1 MWRESGWWYGGNALS
16 ALTHVKYV
24 CQGLARPPESQS
36 IIPTP
41 SSLSLWMSISDQA
54 CGIVLRTTTK
64 KNNTDKVLLNFTCPR
79 CPSQENTVHQKF
91 MCPLSSVN
99 LVICLRLVVK
109 EVLYTSDPDMQGRCS
124 VSVPLQANCV
134 WGLCVWW
141 VELEKKKDNPKIS
154 LLLALCRNISEPAPP
169 NIKMGST
176 RVHNIWPHLLAI
188 ASSSRRH
195 VVMSKA
201 SPTRLFLGSSC
212 AKVTAAPSGVTF
224 ASYQQCKMSWFRAS
238 FVLNGPTKKACY

>member
-1 MWRESGWWYGGNALS
+1 MPSLPQSRKYSS
-16 ALTHVKYV
+16 PKVHV
-24 CQGLARPPESQS
+24 S
-36 IIPTP
+36 IIICEFGY
-41 SSLSLWMSISDQA
+41 MSATGSERGGAGKPNLPRQLLIRHTTCSTLLTLICRVVARSVCRCRLTVFGDCV
-54 CGIVLRTTTK
+54 CGEWSWK
-64 KNNTDKVLLNFTCPR
+64 
-79 CPSQENTVHQKF
+79 
-91 MCPLSSVN
+91 
-99 LVICLRLVVK
+99 
-109 EVLYTSDPDMQGRCS
+109 
-124 VSVPLQANCV
+124 
-134 WGLCVWW
+134 
-141 VELEKKKDNPKIS
+141 KKKDNPKIS

-195 VVMSKA
+195 AVMSKA

>member
-109 EVLYTSDPDMQGRCS
+109 EEERASQIYPD
-124 VSVPLQANCV
+124 NC
-134 WGLCVWW
+134 WYDTRRALHFWPWYAG
-141 VELEKKKDNPKIS
+141 S
-154 LLLALCRNISEPAPP
+154 LL
-169 NIKMGST
+169 GQ
-176 RVHNIWPHLLAI
+176 
-188 ASSSRRH
+188 
-195 VVMSKA
+195 
-201 SPTRLFLGSSC
+201 C
-212 AKVTAAPSGVTF
+212 AAAG
-224 ASYQQCKMSWFRAS
+224 
-238 FVLNGPTKKACY
+238 